1 MTAAATETL
10 MGAEYDNAA
19 RLEWEGRRADRLRMA
34 IFGQN
39 VLQVGFD
46 ADRTP
51 VVAQASKNKRTLL
64 AHDRSDSEVLA
75 NFIPFDLSSRINLC
89 LDAYLPTF
97 SLQNV
102 K

>member
-19 RLEWEGRRADRLRMA
+19 RLEWEGRRADRLGMA

-39 VLQVGFD
+39 VLKVGFG

-51 VVAQASKNKRTLL
+51 VVA
-64 AHDRSDSEVLA
+64 
-75 NFIPFDLSSRINLC
+75 
-89 LDAYLPTF
+89 
-97 SLQNV
+97 
-102 K
+102 